1 MSWFIII
8 FPIIPLLFW
17 REHRPFSDAPANQV
31 GYIPHYIPMISPLH
45 SHDFPMIFSWYP
57 TLSSCLPMI
66 SILYPYEPMHGRFS
80 QLSPMIFQRS
90 PQYTLDI
97 HITLHP
103 YDMPLM
109 VSFIPIS
116 HQISRGYPHWIPI
129 WYPFLMINSQRW
141 KTQKKN
147 DNLSH
152 LILLIDWVR
161 WFPRHCWLRPLYCI
175 HIKDPQYIPTCNM
188 LSDMIF
194 IYSPSWSIP
203 IISLIFHNCWFYIYI
218 YIYVPRISLDT
229 SPLYHHCVSNKKSHP
244 HYIIIHIS
252 PCKSL
257 LQVTLRWF
265 NIAME
270 EIGWSWPAT
279 WPMGFDDLP
288 IENCDMP
295 QLF

>member
-141 KTQKKN
+141 KTQKKKTTIYPI
-147 DNLSH
+147 SFFW
-152 LILLIDWVR
+152 LIEFDD
-161 WFPRHCWLRPLYCI
+161 FPGTVDYVLCIAFTLKIPSISPLVICCQIWYSFIVHHEVYPLYHWYSTI
-175 HIKDPQYIPTCNM
+175 VD
-188 LSDMIF
+188 F
-194 IYSPSWSIP
+194 IYICPQNIPWHIP
-203 IISLIFHNCWFYIYI
+203 IISPLCFEQQI
-218 YIYVPRISLDT
+218 PSSL
-229 SPLYHHCVSNKKSHP
+229 YNYP
-244 HYIIIHIS
+244 HI
-252 PCKSL
+252 
-257 LQVTLRWF
+257 
-265 NIAME
+265 
-270 EIGWSWPAT
+270 
-279 WPMGFDDLP
+279 PMQIVASSYP
-288 IENCDMP
+288 PVI
-295 QLF
+295 